1 MERMNKTVKSLTE
14 KFKTSDPFLLAELL
28 DIDVQWWNFKE
39 EPKGDT
45 INVLGSPIILL
56 NDDLKY
62 SDEKYFVCAHE
73 LGHAIEHVELAN
85 YYISNKRVKNQY
97 EYQADSFA
105 KELLIGLY
113 KEEYGHL
120 PETYYDLQLAYGYPN
135 QSL

>member
-1 MERMNKTVKSLTE
+1 MERMNKIAKSLAE
-14 KFKTSDPFLLAELL
+14 KFKTSDPFVLAELL
-28 DIDVQWWNFKE
+28 NIDVQWWNFKD

-56 NDDLKY
+56 NDELKY
-62 SDEKYFVCAHE
+62 SNEKYFVCAHE

-105 KELLIGLY
+105 ASLLIGLY
-113 KEEYGHL
+113 KDEYGHL
-120 PETYYDLQLAYGYPN
+120 PATYNDLKLAYGYPEQN
-135 QSL
+135 L